1 MADNRRSGFVLLYK
15 SLKEVPFYRDP
26 VRKALWLHLLLEA
39 AHERC
44 EVSFNGNRLLIQRGQ
59 VVGSARSLGEAC
71 GISEDSARR
80 SLDAFEQ
87 EGMISRSSK
96 QGTRGYTLVTLL
108 NYDPYQRGVSEH
120 IGAEFRA
127 ELQPASKQ
135 GTEGVSQ
142 SDGAELGAEYH
153 AEDLN
158 KINNK
163 TNKDLKDSSSQLAD
177 ATFDQQG
184 EGTAIE
190 GVADPEPKARVIP
203 EAAIQ
208 TPSGKAWGT
217 GDDLMTAQWMFRRV
231 QLITPTAIEPNWA
244 QWANVI
250 RLMRELDQRSHRDI
264 CELYDWVSRDAFWC
278 ANVLSPQK
286 LRQKWDQLQAKRG
299 NPSGGHQRPL
309 SNLAQAQQQA
319 QALRAA
325 GSIMTTTLPSNVT
338 SLPVNQA
345 TLQVSTGMSMF
356 LADELLPLMAGCWPA
371 SASQL
376 DANARGVAMAWGV
389 QLRGF
394 TAQQIREAVLELAD
408 DAGRQ
413 FAPRPAEVKAA
424 ILQRNPVPM
433 SAPVGCRVSLRACEM
448 QAEARVFV
456 RDRQVTDEAVQVEL
470 LQVQAELRR
479 EGVTITG
486 RMG

>member
-1 MADNRRSGFVLLYK
+1 MGEVVRLAAPVAAPVSRGCNVADNRRSGFVLLYK

-299 NPSGGHQRPL
+299 HPSGGYQRPL

-325 GSIMTTTLPSNVT
+325 GVDYDDNT
-338 SLPVNQA
+338 
-345 TLQVSTGMSMF
+345 
-356 LADELLPLMAGCWPA
+356 PL
-371 SASQL
+371 
-376 DANARGVAMAWGV
+376 
-389 QLRGF
+389 
-394 TAQQIREAVLELAD
+394 
-408 DAGRQ
+408 
-413 FAPRPAEVKAA
+413 
-424 ILQRNPVPM
+424 
-433 SAPVGCRVSLRACEM
+433 
-448 QAEARVFV
+448 
-456 RDRQVTDEAVQVEL
+456 
-470 LQVQAELRR
+470 
-479 EGVTITG
+479 
-486 RMG
+486 

>member
-1 MADNRRSGFVLLYK
+1 MGEVVRLAAPVAAPVSRGCNVADNRRSGFVLLYK

-120 IGAEFRA
+120 IGAELGA

-135 GTEGVSQ
+135 GTEGGSQ

-163 TNKDLKDSSSQLAD
+163 TNKDLKNSSSQLAD

-325 GSIMTTTLPSNVT
+325 GVDYDDNT
-338 SLPVNQA
+338 
-345 TLQVSTGMSMF
+345 
-356 LADELLPLMAGCWPA
+356 PL
-371 SASQL
+371 
-376 DANARGVAMAWGV
+376 
-389 QLRGF
+389 
-394 TAQQIREAVLELAD
+394 
-408 DAGRQ
+408 
-413 FAPRPAEVKAA
+413 
-424 ILQRNPVPM
+424 
-433 SAPVGCRVSLRACEM
+433 
-448 QAEARVFV
+448 
-456 RDRQVTDEAVQVEL
+456 
-470 LQVQAELRR
+470 
-479 EGVTITG
+479 
-486 RMG
+486 

>member
-1 MADNRRSGFVLLYK
+1 MGEVVRLAAPVAAPVSRGCNVADNRRSGFVLLYK

-158 KINNK
+158 KINNQ

-299 NPSGGHQRPL
+299 NPSGGHHRPL

-325 GSIMTTTLPSNVT
+325 GVDYDDNT
-338 SLPVNQA
+338 
-345 TLQVSTGMSMF
+345 
-356 LADELLPLMAGCWPA
+356 PL
-371 SASQL
+371 
-376 DANARGVAMAWGV
+376 
-389 QLRGF
+389 
-394 TAQQIREAVLELAD
+394 
-408 DAGRQ
+408 
-413 FAPRPAEVKAA
+413 
-424 ILQRNPVPM
+424 
-433 SAPVGCRVSLRACEM
+433 
-448 QAEARVFV
+448 
-456 RDRQVTDEAVQVEL
+456 
-470 LQVQAELRR
+470 
-479 EGVTITG
+479 
-486 RMG
+486 

>member
-325 GSIMTTTLPSNVT
+325 GVDYDDNT
-338 SLPVNQA
+338 
-345 TLQVSTGMSMF
+345 
-356 LADELLPLMAGCWPA
+356 PL
-371 SASQL
+371 
-376 DANARGVAMAWGV
+376 
-389 QLRGF
+389 
-394 TAQQIREAVLELAD
+394 
-408 DAGRQ
+408 
-413 FAPRPAEVKAA
+413 
-424 ILQRNPVPM
+424 
-433 SAPVGCRVSLRACEM
+433 
-448 QAEARVFV
+448 
-456 RDRQVTDEAVQVEL
+456 
-470 LQVQAELRR
+470 
-479 EGVTITG
+479 
-486 RMG
+486 

>member
-1 MADNRRSGFVLLYK
+1 MGEVVRLAAPVAAPVSRGCNVADNRRSGFVLLYK

-108 NYDPYQRGVSEH
+108 NYDPYQRGASEH

-190 GVADPEPKARVIP
+190 GVAAPEPKARVIP

-325 GSIMTTTLPSNVT
+325 GVDYDDNT
-338 SLPVNQA
+338 
-345 TLQVSTGMSMF
+345 
-356 LADELLPLMAGCWPA
+356 PL
-371 SASQL
+371 
-376 DANARGVAMAWGV
+376 
-389 QLRGF
+389 
-394 TAQQIREAVLELAD
+394 
-408 DAGRQ
+408 
-413 FAPRPAEVKAA
+413 
-424 ILQRNPVPM
+424 
-433 SAPVGCRVSLRACEM
+433 
-448 QAEARVFV
+448 
-456 RDRQVTDEAVQVEL
+456 
-470 LQVQAELRR
+470 
-479 EGVTITG
+479 
-486 RMG
+486 

>member
-1 MADNRRSGFVLLYK
+1 MGEVVRLAAPVAAPVSRGCNVADNRRSGFVLLYK

-163 TNKDLKDSSSQLAD
+163 TNKDLKNSSSQLAD

-250 RLMRELDQRSHRDI
+250 RLMRELDKRSHRDI

-309 SNLAQAQQQA
+309 PNLAQAQQQA

-325 GSIMTTTLPSNVT
+325 GVDYDDNT
-338 SLPVNQA
+338 
-345 TLQVSTGMSMF
+345 
-356 LADELLPLMAGCWPA
+356 PL
-371 SASQL
+371 
-376 DANARGVAMAWGV
+376 
-389 QLRGF
+389 
-394 TAQQIREAVLELAD
+394 
-408 DAGRQ
+408 
-413 FAPRPAEVKAA
+413 
-424 ILQRNPVPM
+424 
-433 SAPVGCRVSLRACEM
+433 
-448 QAEARVFV
+448 
-456 RDRQVTDEAVQVEL
+456 
-470 LQVQAELRR
+470 
-479 EGVTITG
+479 
-486 RMG
+486 

>member
-1 MADNRRSGFVLLYK
+1 MGEVVRLAAPVAAPVSRGCNVADNRRSGFVLLYK

-120 IGAEFRA
+120 DGAEFRA

-190 GVADPEPKARVIP
+190 GVAAPEPKARVIP

-299 NPSGGHQRPL
+299 NPSGGHQRRL

-325 GSIMTTTLPSNVT
+325 GVDYDDNT
-338 SLPVNQA
+338 
-345 TLQVSTGMSMF
+345 
-356 LADELLPLMAGCWPA
+356 PL
-371 SASQL
+371 
-376 DANARGVAMAWGV
+376 
-389 QLRGF
+389 
-394 TAQQIREAVLELAD
+394 
-408 DAGRQ
+408 
-413 FAPRPAEVKAA
+413 
-424 ILQRNPVPM
+424 
-433 SAPVGCRVSLRACEM
+433 
-448 QAEARVFV
+448 
-456 RDRQVTDEAVQVEL
+456 
-470 LQVQAELRR
+470 
-479 EGVTITG
+479 
-486 RMG
+486 

>member
-1 MADNRRSGFVLLYK
+1 MGEVVTLAAPVAAPVSRGCNVADNRRSGFVLLYK

-153 AEDLN
+153 AEDLS

-325 GSIMTTTLPSNVT
+325 GVDYDDNT
-338 SLPVNQA
+338 
-345 TLQVSTGMSMF
+345 
-356 LADELLPLMAGCWPA
+356 PL
-371 SASQL
+371 
-376 DANARGVAMAWGV
+376 
-389 QLRGF
+389 
-394 TAQQIREAVLELAD
+394 
-408 DAGRQ
+408 
-413 FAPRPAEVKAA
+413 
-424 ILQRNPVPM
+424 
-433 SAPVGCRVSLRACEM
+433 
-448 QAEARVFV
+448 
-456 RDRQVTDEAVQVEL
+456 
-470 LQVQAELRR
+470 
-479 EGVTITG
+479 
-486 RMG
+486 

>member
-1 MADNRRSGFVLLYK
+1 MGEVVRLAAPVAAPVSRGCNVADNRRSGFVLLYK

-108 NYDPYQRGVSEH
+108 NYDHYQRGVSEH

-325 GSIMTTTLPSNVT
+325 GVDYDDNT
-338 SLPVNQA
+338 
-345 TLQVSTGMSMF
+345 
-356 LADELLPLMAGCWPA
+356 PL
-371 SASQL
+371 
-376 DANARGVAMAWGV
+376 
-389 QLRGF
+389 
-394 TAQQIREAVLELAD
+394 
-408 DAGRQ
+408 
-413 FAPRPAEVKAA
+413 
-424 ILQRNPVPM
+424 
-433 SAPVGCRVSLRACEM
+433 
-448 QAEARVFV
+448 
-456 RDRQVTDEAVQVEL
+456 
-470 LQVQAELRR
+470 
-479 EGVTITG
+479 
-486 RMG
+486 

>member
-1 MADNRRSGFVLLYK
+1 MGEVVRLAAPVAAPVSRGCNVADNRRSGFVLLYK

-120 IGAEFRA
+120 IGAELGAGF
-127 ELQPASKQ
+127 EPASDK
-135 GTEGVSQ
+135 GLEGVLQ
-142 SDGAELGAEYH
+142 SDCAELGAELH

-158 KINNK
+158 NINNK

-325 GSIMTTTLPSNVT
+325 GVDYDDNT
-338 SLPVNQA
+338 
-345 TLQVSTGMSMF
+345 
-356 LADELLPLMAGCWPA
+356 PL
-371 SASQL
+371 
-376 DANARGVAMAWGV
+376 
-389 QLRGF
+389 
-394 TAQQIREAVLELAD
+394 
-408 DAGRQ
+408 
-413 FAPRPAEVKAA
+413 
-424 ILQRNPVPM
+424 
-433 SAPVGCRVSLRACEM
+433 
-448 QAEARVFV
+448 
-456 RDRQVTDEAVQVEL
+456 
-470 LQVQAELRR
+470 
-479 EGVTITG
+479 
-486 RMG
+486 

>member
-1 MADNRRSGFVLLYK
+1 MGEVVRLAAPVAAPVSRGCNVADNRRSGFVLLYK

-190 GVADPEPKARVIP
+190 GVAAPEPKARVIP

-299 NPSGGHQRPL
+299 NPSGGHQRRL

-325 GSIMTTTLPSNVT
+325 GVDYDD
-338 SLPVNQA
+338 
-345 TLQVSTGMSMF
+345 ST
-356 LADELLPLMAGCWPA
+356 PL
-371 SASQL
+371 
-376 DANARGVAMAWGV
+376 
-389 QLRGF
+389 
-394 TAQQIREAVLELAD
+394 
-408 DAGRQ
+408 
-413 FAPRPAEVKAA
+413 
-424 ILQRNPVPM
+424 
-433 SAPVGCRVSLRACEM
+433 
-448 QAEARVFV
+448 
-456 RDRQVTDEAVQVEL
+456 
-470 LQVQAELRR
+470 
-479 EGVTITG
+479 
-486 RMG
+486 

>member
-1 MADNRRSGFVLLYK
+1 VADNRRSGFVLLYK

-190 GVADPEPKARVIP
+190 GVAAPEPKARVIP

-325 GSIMTTTLPSNVT
+325 GVDYDDNT
-338 SLPVNQA
+338 
-345 TLQVSTGMSMF
+345 
-356 LADELLPLMAGCWPA
+356 PL
-371 SASQL
+371 
-376 DANARGVAMAWGV
+376 
-389 QLRGF
+389 
-394 TAQQIREAVLELAD
+394 
-408 DAGRQ
+408 
-413 FAPRPAEVKAA
+413 
-424 ILQRNPVPM
+424 
-433 SAPVGCRVSLRACEM
+433 
-448 QAEARVFV
+448 
-456 RDRQVTDEAVQVEL
+456 
-470 LQVQAELRR
+470 
-479 EGVTITG
+479 
-486 RMG
+486 

>member
-1 MADNRRSGFVLLYK
+1 MGEVVRLAAPVAAPVSRGCNVADNRRSGFVLLYK

-120 IGAEFRA
+120 IGAELGA

-299 NPSGGHQRPL
+299 NPSGGHQRRL

-325 GSIMTTTLPSNVT
+325 GVDYDDNT
-338 SLPVNQA
+338 
-345 TLQVSTGMSMF
+345 
-356 LADELLPLMAGCWPA
+356 PL
-371 SASQL
+371 
-376 DANARGVAMAWGV
+376 
-389 QLRGF
+389 
-394 TAQQIREAVLELAD
+394 
-408 DAGRQ
+408 
-413 FAPRPAEVKAA
+413 
-424 ILQRNPVPM
+424 
-433 SAPVGCRVSLRACEM
+433 
-448 QAEARVFV
+448 
-456 RDRQVTDEAVQVEL
+456 
-470 LQVQAELRR
+470 
-479 EGVTITG
+479 
-486 RMG
+486 

>member
-1 MADNRRSGFVLLYK
+1 MGEVVRLAAPVAAPVSRGCNVADNRRSGFVLLYK

-142 SDGAELGAEYH
+142 SDGVELGAEYH

-325 GSIMTTTLPSNVT
+325 GVDYDDNT
-338 SLPVNQA
+338 
-345 TLQVSTGMSMF
+345 
-356 LADELLPLMAGCWPA
+356 PL
-371 SASQL
+371 
-376 DANARGVAMAWGV
+376 
-389 QLRGF
+389 
-394 TAQQIREAVLELAD
+394 
-408 DAGRQ
+408 
-413 FAPRPAEVKAA
+413 
-424 ILQRNPVPM
+424 
-433 SAPVGCRVSLRACEM
+433 
-448 QAEARVFV
+448 
-456 RDRQVTDEAVQVEL
+456 
-470 LQVQAELRR
+470 
-479 EGVTITG
+479 
-486 RMG
+486 

>member
-1 MADNRRSGFVLLYK
+1 MGEVVRLAAPVAAPVSRGCNVADNRRSGFVLLYK

-127 ELQPASKQ
+127 ELQPASTQ

-325 GSIMTTTLPSNVT
+325 GVDYDDNT
-338 SLPVNQA
+338 
-345 TLQVSTGMSMF
+345 
-356 LADELLPLMAGCWPA
+356 PL
-371 SASQL
+371 
-376 DANARGVAMAWGV
+376 
-389 QLRGF
+389 
-394 TAQQIREAVLELAD
+394 
-408 DAGRQ
+408 
-413 FAPRPAEVKAA
+413 
-424 ILQRNPVPM
+424 
-433 SAPVGCRVSLRACEM
+433 
-448 QAEARVFV
+448 
-456 RDRQVTDEAVQVEL
+456 
-470 LQVQAELRR
+470 
-479 EGVTITG
+479 
-486 RMG
+486 

>member
-190 GVADPEPKARVIP
+190 RVADPEPKARVIP

-264 CELYDWVSRDAFWC
+264 CELYDWVSRDTFWC

-325 GSIMTTTLPSNVT
+325 GVDYDDNT
-338 SLPVNQA
+338 
-345 TLQVSTGMSMF
+345 
-356 LADELLPLMAGCWPA
+356 PL
-371 SASQL
+371 
-376 DANARGVAMAWGV
+376 
-389 QLRGF
+389 
-394 TAQQIREAVLELAD
+394 
-408 DAGRQ
+408 
-413 FAPRPAEVKAA
+413 
-424 ILQRNPVPM
+424 
-433 SAPVGCRVSLRACEM
+433 
-448 QAEARVFV
+448 
-456 RDRQVTDEAVQVEL
+456 
-470 LQVQAELRR
+470 
-479 EGVTITG
+479 
-486 RMG
+486 

>member
-1 MADNRRSGFVLLYK
+1 MGEVVRLAAPVAAPVSRGCNVADNRRSGFVLLYK

-135 GTEGVSQ
+135 GTEVVSQ

-190 GVADPEPKARVIP
+190 GVAAPEPKARVIP

-325 GSIMTTTLPSNVT
+325 GVDYDDNT
-338 SLPVNQA
+338 
-345 TLQVSTGMSMF
+345 
-356 LADELLPLMAGCWPA
+356 PL
-371 SASQL
+371 
-376 DANARGVAMAWGV
+376 
-389 QLRGF
+389 
-394 TAQQIREAVLELAD
+394 
-408 DAGRQ
+408 
-413 FAPRPAEVKAA
+413 
-424 ILQRNPVPM
+424 
-433 SAPVGCRVSLRACEM
+433 
-448 QAEARVFV
+448 
-456 RDRQVTDEAVQVEL
+456 
-470 LQVQAELRR
+470 
-479 EGVTITG
+479 
-486 RMG
+486 

>member
-1 MADNRRSGFVLLYK
+1 MGEVVRLAAPVAAPVSRGCNVADNRRSGFVLLYK

-120 IGAEFRA
+120 IGAELGA

-190 GVADPEPKARVIP
+190 GVAAPEPKARVIP

-325 GSIMTTTLPSNVT
+325 GVDYDDNT
-338 SLPVNQA
+338 
-345 TLQVSTGMSMF
+345 
-356 LADELLPLMAGCWPA
+356 PL
-371 SASQL
+371 
-376 DANARGVAMAWGV
+376 
-389 QLRGF
+389 
-394 TAQQIREAVLELAD
+394 
-408 DAGRQ
+408 
-413 FAPRPAEVKAA
+413 
-424 ILQRNPVPM
+424 
-433 SAPVGCRVSLRACEM
+433 
-448 QAEARVFV
+448 
-456 RDRQVTDEAVQVEL
+456 
-470 LQVQAELRR
+470 
-479 EGVTITG
+479 
-486 RMG
+486 

>member
-1 MADNRRSGFVLLYK
+1 MGEVVRLAAPVAAPVSRGCNVADNRRSGFVLLYK

-120 IGAEFRA
+120 IGAELGA
-127 ELQPASKQ
+127 ELQPASGQ
-135 GTEGVSQ
+135 VIEGVSQ

-325 GSIMTTTLPSNVT
+325 GVDYDDNT
-338 SLPVNQA
+338 
-345 TLQVSTGMSMF
+345 
-356 LADELLPLMAGCWPA
+356 PL
-371 SASQL
+371 
-376 DANARGVAMAWGV
+376 
-389 QLRGF
+389 
-394 TAQQIREAVLELAD
+394 
-408 DAGRQ
+408 
-413 FAPRPAEVKAA
+413 
-424 ILQRNPVPM
+424 
-433 SAPVGCRVSLRACEM
+433 
-448 QAEARVFV
+448 
-456 RDRQVTDEAVQVEL
+456 
-470 LQVQAELRR
+470 
-479 EGVTITG
+479 
-486 RMG
+486 

>member
-1 MADNRRSGFVLLYK
+1 MGEVVRLAAPVAAPVSRGCNVADNRRSGFVLLYK

-190 GVADPEPKARVIP
+190 GVADPEPKAWVIP

-325 GSIMTTTLPSNVT
+325 GVDYDDNT
-338 SLPVNQA
+338 
-345 TLQVSTGMSMF
+345 
-356 LADELLPLMAGCWPA
+356 PL
-371 SASQL
+371 
-376 DANARGVAMAWGV
+376 
-389 QLRGF
+389 
-394 TAQQIREAVLELAD
+394 
-408 DAGRQ
+408 
-413 FAPRPAEVKAA
+413 
-424 ILQRNPVPM
+424 
-433 SAPVGCRVSLRACEM
+433 
-448 QAEARVFV
+448 
-456 RDRQVTDEAVQVEL
+456 
-470 LQVQAELRR
+470 
-479 EGVTITG
+479 
-486 RMG
+486 

>member
-1 MADNRRSGFVLLYK
+1 MGEVVRLAAPVAAPVSRGCNVADNRRSGFVLLYK

-163 TNKDLKDSSSQLAD
+163 TNKDLKDSSSQLAN

-250 RLMRELDQRSHRDI
+250 RQMRELDQRSHRDI

-325 GSIMTTTLPSNVT
+325 GVDYDDNT
-338 SLPVNQA
+338 
-345 TLQVSTGMSMF
+345 
-356 LADELLPLMAGCWPA
+356 PL
-371 SASQL
+371 
-376 DANARGVAMAWGV
+376 
-389 QLRGF
+389 
-394 TAQQIREAVLELAD
+394 
-408 DAGRQ
+408 
-413 FAPRPAEVKAA
+413 
-424 ILQRNPVPM
+424 
-433 SAPVGCRVSLRACEM
+433 
-448 QAEARVFV
+448 
-456 RDRQVTDEAVQVEL
+456 
-470 LQVQAELRR
+470 
-479 EGVTITG
+479 
-486 RMG
+486 

>member
-1 MADNRRSGFVLLYK
+1 MGEVVRLAAPVAAPVSRGCNVADNRRSGFVLLYK

-309 SNLAQAQQQA
+309 PNLAQAQQQA

-325 GSIMTTTLPSNVT
+325 GVDYDDNT
-338 SLPVNQA
+338 
-345 TLQVSTGMSMF
+345 
-356 LADELLPLMAGCWPA
+356 PL
-371 SASQL
+371 
-376 DANARGVAMAWGV
+376 
-389 QLRGF
+389 
-394 TAQQIREAVLELAD
+394 
-408 DAGRQ
+408 
-413 FAPRPAEVKAA
+413 
-424 ILQRNPVPM
+424 
-433 SAPVGCRVSLRACEM
+433 
-448 QAEARVFV
+448 
-456 RDRQVTDEAVQVEL
+456 
-470 LQVQAELRR
+470 
-479 EGVTITG
+479 
-486 RMG
+486 

>member
-15 SLKEVPFYRDP
+15 SLKEAPFYRDP

-44 EVSFNGNRLLIQRGQ
+44 EVTFNGNRLLLQRGQ
-59 VVGSARSLGEAC
+59 IVGSARSLGEAC

-80 SLDAFEQ
+80 SLEAFEQ
-87 EGMISRSSK
+87 EGMISRTSK

-120 IGAEFRA
+120 IGAELGA
-127 ELQPASKQ
+127 ELQPASGQ
-135 GTEGVSQ
+135 GIEGVSQ

-325 GSIMTTTLPSNVT
+325 GVDYDDNT
-338 SLPVNQA
+338 
-345 TLQVSTGMSMF
+345 
-356 LADELLPLMAGCWPA
+356 PL
-371 SASQL
+371 
-376 DANARGVAMAWGV
+376 
-389 QLRGF
+389 
-394 TAQQIREAVLELAD
+394 
-408 DAGRQ
+408 
-413 FAPRPAEVKAA
+413 
-424 ILQRNPVPM
+424 
-433 SAPVGCRVSLRACEM
+433 
-448 QAEARVFV
+448 
-456 RDRQVTDEAVQVEL
+456 
-470 LQVQAELRR
+470 
-479 EGVTITG
+479 
-486 RMG
+486 

>member
-1 MADNRRSGFVLLYK
+1 MGEVVRLAAPVAAPVSRGCNVADNRRSGFVLLYK

-120 IGAEFRA
+120 IGAELGA
-127 ELQPASKQ
+127 ELQPASEQ
-135 GTEGVSQ
+135 GVDEVSQ

-190 GVADPEPKARVIP
+190 GVAAPEPKARVIP

-299 NPSGGHQRPL
+299 NPSGGHQRRL

-325 GSIMTTTLPSNVT
+325 GGDYDDNT
-338 SLPVNQA
+338 
-345 TLQVSTGMSMF
+345 
-356 LADELLPLMAGCWPA
+356 PL
-371 SASQL
+371 
-376 DANARGVAMAWGV
+376 
-389 QLRGF
+389 
-394 TAQQIREAVLELAD
+394 
-408 DAGRQ
+408 
-413 FAPRPAEVKAA
+413 
-424 ILQRNPVPM
+424 
-433 SAPVGCRVSLRACEM
+433 
-448 QAEARVFV
+448 
-456 RDRQVTDEAVQVEL
+456 
-470 LQVQAELRR
+470 
-479 EGVTITG
+479 
-486 RMG
+486 

>member
-1 MADNRRSGFVLLYK
+1 MGEVVRLAAPVAAPVSRGCNVADNRRSGFVLLYK

-120 IGAEFRA
+120 IGAGCRG

-325 GSIMTTTLPSNVT
+325 GVDYDDNT
-338 SLPVNQA
+338 
-345 TLQVSTGMSMF
+345 
-356 LADELLPLMAGCWPA
+356 PL
-371 SASQL
+371 
-376 DANARGVAMAWGV
+376 
-389 QLRGF
+389 
-394 TAQQIREAVLELAD
+394 
-408 DAGRQ
+408 
-413 FAPRPAEVKAA
+413 
-424 ILQRNPVPM
+424 
-433 SAPVGCRVSLRACEM
+433 
-448 QAEARVFV
+448 
-456 RDRQVTDEAVQVEL
+456 
-470 LQVQAELRR
+470 
-479 EGVTITG
+479 
-486 RMG
+486 

>member
-1 MADNRRSGFVLLYK
+1 MGEVVRLAAPVAAPVSRGCNVADNRRSGFVLLYK

-231 QLITPTAIEPNWA
+231 QLITPTAIEPSWA

-325 GSIMTTTLPSNVT
+325 GVDYDDNT
-338 SLPVNQA
+338 
-345 TLQVSTGMSMF
+345 
-356 LADELLPLMAGCWPA
+356 PL
-371 SASQL
+371 
-376 DANARGVAMAWGV
+376 
-389 QLRGF
+389 
-394 TAQQIREAVLELAD
+394 
-408 DAGRQ
+408 
-413 FAPRPAEVKAA
+413 
-424 ILQRNPVPM
+424 
-433 SAPVGCRVSLRACEM
+433 
-448 QAEARVFV
+448 
-456 RDRQVTDEAVQVEL
+456 
-470 LQVQAELRR
+470 
-479 EGVTITG
+479 
-486 RMG
+486 

>member
-1 MADNRRSGFVLLYK
+1 MGEVVRLAAPVAAPVSRGCNVADNRRSGFVLLYK

-127 ELQPASKQ
+127 ELQPASKH
-135 GTEGVSQ
+135 GTEVVSQ

-325 GSIMTTTLPSNVT
+325 GVDYDDNT
-338 SLPVNQA
+338 
-345 TLQVSTGMSMF
+345 
-356 LADELLPLMAGCWPA
+356 PL
-371 SASQL
+371 
-376 DANARGVAMAWGV
+376 
-389 QLRGF
+389 
-394 TAQQIREAVLELAD
+394 
-408 DAGRQ
+408 
-413 FAPRPAEVKAA
+413 
-424 ILQRNPVPM
+424 
-433 SAPVGCRVSLRACEM
+433 
-448 QAEARVFV
+448 
-456 RDRQVTDEAVQVEL
+456 
-470 LQVQAELRR
+470 
-479 EGVTITG
+479 
-486 RMG
+486 

>member
-127 ELQPASKQ
+127 ELQPASKL

-325 GSIMTTTLPSNVT
+325 GVDYDDNT
-338 SLPVNQA
+338 
-345 TLQVSTGMSMF
+345 
-356 LADELLPLMAGCWPA
+356 PL
-371 SASQL
+371 
-376 DANARGVAMAWGV
+376 
-389 QLRGF
+389 
-394 TAQQIREAVLELAD
+394 
-408 DAGRQ
+408 
-413 FAPRPAEVKAA
+413 
-424 ILQRNPVPM
+424 
-433 SAPVGCRVSLRACEM
+433 
-448 QAEARVFV
+448 
-456 RDRQVTDEAVQVEL
+456 
-470 LQVQAELRR
+470 
-479 EGVTITG
+479 
-486 RMG
+486 

>member
-1 MADNRRSGFVLLYK
+1 MGEVVRLAAPVAAPVSRGCNVADNRRSGFVLLYK

-184 EGTAIE
+184 EGAAIE

-325 GSIMTTTLPSNVT
+325 GVDYDDNT
-338 SLPVNQA
+338 
-345 TLQVSTGMSMF
+345 
-356 LADELLPLMAGCWPA
+356 PL
-371 SASQL
+371 
-376 DANARGVAMAWGV
+376 
-389 QLRGF
+389 
-394 TAQQIREAVLELAD
+394 
-408 DAGRQ
+408 
-413 FAPRPAEVKAA
+413 
-424 ILQRNPVPM
+424 
-433 SAPVGCRVSLRACEM
+433 
-448 QAEARVFV
+448 
-456 RDRQVTDEAVQVEL
+456 
-470 LQVQAELRR
+470 
-479 EGVTITG
+479 
-486 RMG
+486 

>member
-1 MADNRRSGFVLLYK
+1 MGEVVRLAAPVAAPVSRGCNVADNRRSGFVLLYK

-108 NYDPYQRGVSEH
+108 NYDPSQRGVSAH

-325 GSIMTTTLPSNVT
+325 GVDYDDNT
-338 SLPVNQA
+338 
-345 TLQVSTGMSMF
+345 
-356 LADELLPLMAGCWPA
+356 PL
-371 SASQL
+371 
-376 DANARGVAMAWGV
+376 
-389 QLRGF
+389 
-394 TAQQIREAVLELAD
+394 
-408 DAGRQ
+408 
-413 FAPRPAEVKAA
+413 
-424 ILQRNPVPM
+424 
-433 SAPVGCRVSLRACEM
+433 
-448 QAEARVFV
+448 
-456 RDRQVTDEAVQVEL
+456 
-470 LQVQAELRR
+470 
-479 EGVTITG
+479 
-486 RMG
+486 

>member
-1 MADNRRSGFVLLYK
+1 MGEVVRLAAPVAAPVSRGCNVADNRRSGFVLLYK

-120 IGAEFRA
+120 TGAEFRA

-325 GSIMTTTLPSNVT
+325 GVDYDDNT
-338 SLPVNQA
+338 
-345 TLQVSTGMSMF
+345 
-356 LADELLPLMAGCWPA
+356 PL
-371 SASQL
+371 
-376 DANARGVAMAWGV
+376 
-389 QLRGF
+389 
-394 TAQQIREAVLELAD
+394 
-408 DAGRQ
+408 
-413 FAPRPAEVKAA
+413 
-424 ILQRNPVPM
+424 
-433 SAPVGCRVSLRACEM
+433 
-448 QAEARVFV
+448 
-456 RDRQVTDEAVQVEL
+456 
-470 LQVQAELRR
+470 
-479 EGVTITG
+479 
-486 RMG
+486 

>member
-1 MADNRRSGFVLLYK
+1 MGEVVRLAAPVAAPVSRGCNVADNRRSGFVLLYK

-135 GTEGVSQ
+135 GTEVVSQ

-244 QWANVI
+244 KWANVI

-325 GSIMTTTLPSNVT
+325 GVDYDDNT
-338 SLPVNQA
+338 
-345 TLQVSTGMSMF
+345 
-356 LADELLPLMAGCWPA
+356 PL
-371 SASQL
+371 
-376 DANARGVAMAWGV
+376 
-389 QLRGF
+389 
-394 TAQQIREAVLELAD
+394 
-408 DAGRQ
+408 
-413 FAPRPAEVKAA
+413 
-424 ILQRNPVPM
+424 
-433 SAPVGCRVSLRACEM
+433 
-448 QAEARVFV
+448 
-456 RDRQVTDEAVQVEL
+456 
-470 LQVQAELRR
+470 
-479 EGVTITG
+479 
-486 RMG
+486 

>member
-1 MADNRRSGFVLLYK
+1 MGEVVRLAAPVAAPVSRGCNVADNRRSGFVLLYK

-120 IGAEFRA
+120 IGAELGA
-127 ELQPASKQ
+127 ELQPASEQ
-135 GTEGVSQ
+135 GVDEVSQ

-299 NPSGGHQRPL
+299 NPSGGHQRRL

-325 GSIMTTTLPSNVT
+325 GVDYDDNT
-338 SLPVNQA
+338 
-345 TLQVSTGMSMF
+345 
-356 LADELLPLMAGCWPA
+356 PL
-371 SASQL
+371 
-376 DANARGVAMAWGV
+376 
-389 QLRGF
+389 
-394 TAQQIREAVLELAD
+394 
-408 DAGRQ
+408 
-413 FAPRPAEVKAA
+413 
-424 ILQRNPVPM
+424 
-433 SAPVGCRVSLRACEM
+433 
-448 QAEARVFV
+448 
-456 RDRQVTDEAVQVEL
+456 
-470 LQVQAELRR
+470 
-479 EGVTITG
+479 
-486 RMG
+486 

>member
-1 MADNRRSGFVLLYK
+1 MGEVVRLAAPVAAPVSRGCNVADNRRSGFVLLYK

-158 KINNK
+158 KINNR

-325 GSIMTTTLPSNVT
+325 GVDYDDNT
-338 SLPVNQA
+338 
-345 TLQVSTGMSMF
+345 
-356 LADELLPLMAGCWPA
+356 PL
-371 SASQL
+371 
-376 DANARGVAMAWGV
+376 
-389 QLRGF
+389 
-394 TAQQIREAVLELAD
+394 
-408 DAGRQ
+408 
-413 FAPRPAEVKAA
+413 
-424 ILQRNPVPM
+424 
-433 SAPVGCRVSLRACEM
+433 
-448 QAEARVFV
+448 
-456 RDRQVTDEAVQVEL
+456 
-470 LQVQAELRR
+470 
-479 EGVTITG
+479 
-486 RMG
+486 

>member
-1 MADNRRSGFVLLYK
+1 MGEVVRLAAPVAAPVSRGCNVADNRRSGFVLLYK

-142 SDGAELGAEYH
+142 SNGAELGAEYH

-190 GVADPEPKARVIP
+190 GVAAPEPKARVIP

-325 GSIMTTTLPSNVT
+325 GVDYDDNT
-338 SLPVNQA
+338 
-345 TLQVSTGMSMF
+345 
-356 LADELLPLMAGCWPA
+356 PL
-371 SASQL
+371 
-376 DANARGVAMAWGV
+376 
-389 QLRGF
+389 
-394 TAQQIREAVLELAD
+394 
-408 DAGRQ
+408 
-413 FAPRPAEVKAA
+413 
-424 ILQRNPVPM
+424 
-433 SAPVGCRVSLRACEM
+433 
-448 QAEARVFV
+448 
-456 RDRQVTDEAVQVEL
+456 
-470 LQVQAELRR
+470 
-479 EGVTITG
+479 
-486 RMG
+486 

>member
-1 MADNRRSGFVLLYK
+1 MGEVVRLAAPVAAPVSRGCNVADNRRSGFVLLYK

-299 NPSGGHQRPL
+299 NPSGGHPRPL

-325 GSIMTTTLPSNVT
+325 GVDYDDNT
-338 SLPVNQA
+338 
-345 TLQVSTGMSMF
+345 
-356 LADELLPLMAGCWPA
+356 PL
-371 SASQL
+371 
-376 DANARGVAMAWGV
+376 
-389 QLRGF
+389 
-394 TAQQIREAVLELAD
+394 
-408 DAGRQ
+408 
-413 FAPRPAEVKAA
+413 
-424 ILQRNPVPM
+424 
-433 SAPVGCRVSLRACEM
+433 
-448 QAEARVFV
+448 
-456 RDRQVTDEAVQVEL
+456 
-470 LQVQAELRR
+470 
-479 EGVTITG
+479 
-486 RMG
+486 

>member
-120 IGAEFRA
+120 IGAELGA
-127 ELQPASKQ
+127 ELQPASEQ

-190 GVADPEPKARVIP
+190 RVADPEPKARVIP

-325 GSIMTTTLPSNVT
+325 GVDYDDNT
-338 SLPVNQA
+338 
-345 TLQVSTGMSMF
+345 
-356 LADELLPLMAGCWPA
+356 PL
-371 SASQL
+371 
-376 DANARGVAMAWGV
+376 
-389 QLRGF
+389 
-394 TAQQIREAVLELAD
+394 
-408 DAGRQ
+408 
-413 FAPRPAEVKAA
+413 
-424 ILQRNPVPM
+424 
-433 SAPVGCRVSLRACEM
+433 
-448 QAEARVFV
+448 
-456 RDRQVTDEAVQVEL
+456 
-470 LQVQAELRR
+470 
-479 EGVTITG
+479 
-486 RMG
+486 

>member
-1 MADNRRSGFVLLYK
+1 MGEVVRLAAPVAAPVSRGCNVADNRRSGFVLLYK

-120 IGAEFRA
+120 IGAELGA
-127 ELQPASKQ
+127 ELQPASGQ
-135 GTEGVSQ
+135 GIEGVSQ
-142 SDGAELGAEYH
+142 SDGAEYH

-190 GVADPEPKARVIP
+190 GVAAPEPKARVIP

-325 GSIMTTTLPSNVT
+325 GVDYDDNT
-338 SLPVNQA
+338 
-345 TLQVSTGMSMF
+345 
-356 LADELLPLMAGCWPA
+356 PL
-371 SASQL
+371 
-376 DANARGVAMAWGV
+376 
-389 QLRGF
+389 
-394 TAQQIREAVLELAD
+394 
-408 DAGRQ
+408 
-413 FAPRPAEVKAA
+413 
-424 ILQRNPVPM
+424 
-433 SAPVGCRVSLRACEM
+433 
-448 QAEARVFV
+448 
-456 RDRQVTDEAVQVEL
+456 
-470 LQVQAELRR
+470 
-479 EGVTITG
+479 
-486 RMG
+486 